1 VTSTRSS
8 DIHATAVIGPGVE
21 IGERV
26 SIGPH
31 ASILG
36 PCRIGDDV
44 FIGSGVAIG
53 GPPEVSSLR
62 QNAAWAGDLEHAGVI
77 IGSGAVIR
85 DLAVIHQGS
94 VRSTEVGAGAW
105 LLNMS
110 YLAHDVSVG
119 AGAVISAGVRLGGHS
134 FVGDRANLGMNVTVH
149 QRRSVGHGAMVGMG
163 TPVARDVP
171 PFGLVY
177 GTPPRLRGVNAVA
190 LRRLGVEDR
199 AAEELAGEYAE
210 GVLTLAA
217 LDGIEV
223 DIVRAAREWWTELPD
238 PKVVRFA
245 PAQVME

>member
-1 VTSTRSS
+1 M
-8 DIHATAVIGPGVE
+8 E

-62 QNAAWAGDLEHAGVI
+62 QNAAWTGDLEHAGVI

-85 DLAVIHQGS
+85 DLVVIHQGS
-94 VRSTEVGAGAW
+94 VRPTQVGAGAW

-134 FVGDRANLGMNVTVH
+134 FVGEGANLGMNVTLH
-149 QRRSVGHGAMVGMG
+149 QRRSVGHGSMVGMG
-163 TPVARDVP
+163 TPVSRDLP
-171 PFGLVY
+171 PFSLVY

-199 AAEELAGEYAE
+199 VAEELAGEYAAGE
-210 GVLTLAA
+210 LTLAA
-217 LDGIEV
+217 LEGIEV
-223 DIVRAAREWWTELPD
+223 DVVRSAREWWSGLPE
-238 PKVVRFA
+238 PKVVRIEMA
-245 PAQVME
+245 AVAE

>member
-1 VTSTRSS
+1 MTSTASPE
-8 DIHATAVIGPGVE
+8 IHPTAVVGPGVE

-31 ASILG
+31 ATVLG

-44 FIGSGVAIG
+44 FIGSSASIG

-62 QNAAWAGDLEHAGVI
+62 QNRAWTGDLDHAGVI
-77 IGSGAVIR
+77 IESGAVIR
-85 DLAVIHQGS
+85 DLVVIHQGS
-94 VRSTEVGAGAW
+94 VRPTRVGAGAW

-134 FVGDRANLGMNVTVH
+134 FVGDGANLGMNVAVH

-163 TPVARDVP
+163 TPVSRDVP
-171 PFGLVY
+171 PFALVY

-190 LRRLGVEDR
+190 LKRLGVDEGVAGEL
-199 AAEELAGEYAE
+199 AAEYSAGDLSLDALE
-210 GVLTLAA
+210 GVDVDLVLAA
-217 LDGIEV
+217 
-223 DIVRAAREWWTELPD
+223 RRWWSELPD
-238 PKVVRFA
+238 LRAVRVGA
-245 PAQVME
+245 AEVAQ